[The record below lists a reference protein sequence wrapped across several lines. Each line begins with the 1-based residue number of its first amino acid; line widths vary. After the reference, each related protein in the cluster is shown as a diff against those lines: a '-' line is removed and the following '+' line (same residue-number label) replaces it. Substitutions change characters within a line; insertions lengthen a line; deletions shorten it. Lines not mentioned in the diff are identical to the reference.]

1 MCYILQFL
9 YSTRFMANSLLNL
22 TNNLSEGI
30 HEIKCKYGG
39 DDENYE
45 TCGNTYEAWEFFL
58 EHTIL
63 YMI

>member
-1 MCYILQFL
+1 
-9 YSTRFMANSLLNL
+9 MANSLSNL
-22 TNNLSEGI
+22 TNNLSEGV

-45 TCGNTYEAWEFFL
+45 TCGITYEAWEFFL

-63 YMI
+63 CMI